1 MYRRLRSTA
10 HSVGA
15 AIARTYGRCGLSAY
29 FMWLGELEIAMG
41 TVPATRVASE
51 TIHQGGSHDVVPLTE
66 SERSQWELALRS
78 LEDPSFQ
85 TPRSRK
91 GS

>member
-10 HSVGA
+10 HLVGA
-15 AIARTYGRCGLSAY
+15 AIARTYGCRGLSAY
-29 FMWLGELEIAMG
+29 LMWLGELEIAMG
-41 TVPATRVASE
+41 TVTAMRFASE
-51 TIHQGGSHDVVPLTE
+51 TVHQGGSHDVVPLTD
-66 SERSQWELALRS
+66 SDRSQWELAVRS
-78 LEDPSFQ
+78 LEDPRLE